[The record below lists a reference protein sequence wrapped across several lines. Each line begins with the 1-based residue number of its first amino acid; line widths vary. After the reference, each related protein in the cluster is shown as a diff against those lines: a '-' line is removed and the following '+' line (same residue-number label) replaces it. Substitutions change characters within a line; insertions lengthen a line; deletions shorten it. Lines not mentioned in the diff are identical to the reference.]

1 MRLRCLV
8 VALLLSTM
16 LVGFVESPG
25 AVQAQSCDPCPA
37 TVTEN
42 LRLRSAA
49 SLSAGIIDVMPAWS
63 KISWYPTSG
72 IVNGFAQV
80 LYGSTVGWAFADY
93 MLLFPAYGHT
103 TAYLN
108 LRSGASTGHS
118 VITVMQP
125 SAPITIQSGPT
136 NGFYQVVYGTL
147 TGYAYGAYLNF
158 IDSNTSFPIGS
169 TATTTTGLNMRYG
182 AGLGYKVFAVLPAG
196 KAVTILDGPYFASNY
211 SWYRVSA
218 SGYGT
223 GWVAGDYLK

>member
-1 MRLRCLV
+1 MRFRCLV

-16 LVGFVESPG
+16 LVGLERPSS
-25 AVQAQSCDPCPA
+25 VQAQSCDPCPA
-37 TVTEN
+37 TVTDN
-42 LRLRSAA
+42 LRLRSSAN
-49 SLSAGIIDVMPAWS
+49 LSAGIITVMPAWS
-63 KISWYPTSG
+63 KVSWYPTSG

-93 MLLFPAYGHT
+93 MLLFPAFGHT

-108 LRSGASTGHS
+108 LRTGASTGHS

-125 SAPITIQSGPT
+125 GAPITILSGPT
-136 NGFYQVVYGTL
+136 NGFYSVVYGTL
-147 TGYAYGAYLNF
+147 TGYAYGTYLNF

-169 TATTTTGLNMRYG
+169 VATTTTGLNMRYG
-182 AGLGYKVFAVLPAG
+182 AGLNYGVFAVLPAG
-196 KAVTILDGPYFASNY
+196 KAVTILDGPIFSYNY
-211 SWYRVSA
+211 GWYRVSA